1 MLALIL
7 SAFLFI
13 NLLSLILIALVAVGM
28 AVRSP
33 KRRHLWRFMVVPT
46 LAVLLIFE
54 YAVLVGVPP
63 PLRQSG
69 HSGERSARPCH
80 GVLFLQLHTCKRH
93 PEVETASALHC
104 AARLPYGMQAH
115 LHLSQKLLG

>member
-7 SAFLFI
+7 SAFLSI
-13 NLLSLILIALVAVGM
+13 NLLSLFLIALVAVGM
-28 AVRSP
+28 AVHSQ
-33 KRRHLWRFMVVPT
+33 KRRHLWRLMVVPT

-69 HSGERSARPCH
+69 HSGERPPHSHH
-80 GVLFLQLHTCKRH
+80 GDFFCNSTLT
-93 PEVETASALHC
+93 SI
-104 AARLPYGMQAH
+104 
-115 LHLSQKLLG
+115 LSSRGRQC

>member
-13 NLLSLILIALVAVGM
+13 NLLSLFLIALVAVGM
-28 AVRSP
+28 AVHSH
-33 KRRHLWRFMVVPT
+33 KRRHLWRLMVVPT
-46 LAVLLIFE
+46 LAVLLIFQ

-69 HSGERSARPCH
+69 HNGKRSAEPYH
-80 GVLFLQLHTCKRH
+80 GVFFCISTL
-93 PEVETASALHC
+93 ASIC
-104 AARLPYGMQAH
+104 
-115 LHLSQKLLG
+115 